1 MQYCNIPRLGSNASI
16 IGFGGEHML
25 GRTEQEV
32 DRTIKYAIGKEINI
46 YDLFWPQPEFRGAVS
61 KAISGHRDEL
71 ILQEHVGT
79 VMIGD
84 QYSRYRNV
92 ELSRKYF
99 EDFLRRF
106 HTDYVDI
113 GMMHFVDTAKDYED
127 AFETEFIHHVESLKH
142 DG

>member
-1 MQYCNIPRLGSNASI
+1 MQYCNIPRLGRNASI

-92 ELSRKYF
+92 KLSRKYF

>member
-1 MQYCNIPRLGSNASI
+1 MQYCNIPRLGRNASI

-99 EDFLRRF
+99 E
-106 HTDYVDI
+106 
-113 GMMHFVDTAKDYED
+113 E
-127 AFETEFIHHVESLKH
+127 
-142 DG
+142 